1 VTSPG
6 VSKAEYDRQ
15 MLDHLLHI
23 ESSLEAT
30 ARDVADIKASMD
42 RIVAQGARAQAMLVQ
57 MGQEIERVH

>member
-1 VTSPG
+1 MNTAG
-6 VSKAEYDRQ
+6 NSKADYDRQ
-15 MLDHLLHI
+15 VMDHLLHI

-30 ARDVADIKASMD
+30 TRNVADIKASMD

>member
-1 VTSPG
+1 
-6 VSKAEYDRQ
+6 
-15 MLDHLLHI
+15 MDHLLHI

-30 ARDVADIKASMD
+30 TRNVADIKASMD

>member
-1 VTSPG
+1 MTSPG

-15 MLDHLLHI
+15 VLDHLPHI